1 MSLTDS
7 QYKMQHWEEQGGFV
21 FLKKIGIEFGWH
33 VLDFGARV
41 GHYSLPLAQAVGVMG
56 QVTAVDTNSEVLEIL
71 KDKIDRNGLRNVTVL
86 SVSDELPTPLPD
98 QSMDAILA
106 YDVLQLV
113 SDRDAV
119 YADFYRL
126 LKPGAMLSVYPKHNK
141 NDSPGWGL
149 ADLTVTQI
157 KSEILRGGFEFDRE
171 VCENISHDD
180 DMNFGCVLNF
190 RKTME

>member
-1 MSLTDS
+1 MTDC
-7 QYKMQHWEEQGGFV
+7 QLKMQHWEEQGGFV

-41 GHYSLPLAQAVGVMG
+41 GHYALPLAQAVGVMG
-56 QVTAVDTNSEVLEIL
+56 RVTAVDKNSEALEIL
-71 KDKIDRNGLRNVTVL
+71 KDKIDRNGLQNVTVMP
-86 SVSDELPTPLPD
+86 VSGALPISLPD
-98 QSMDAILA
+98 QSMDAVLA

-113 SDRDAV
+113 EDRGAV
-119 YADFYRL
+119 YSEFYRL
-126 LKPGAMLSVYPKHNK
+126 LKLGAMLSVYPKHNK

-149 ADLTVTQI
+149 ADLTITQI
-157 KSEILRGGFEFDRE
+157 KNEILRSGFEFDRE